1 MHLDFPVS
9 STMINDFILKGMDET
24 TAAIEKTDFVYMY
37 LVAAFERVIDSHQV
51 NTD

>member
-24 TAAIEKTDFVYMY
+24 TAAIEKVIIIKNY
-37 LVAAFERVIDSHQV
+37 LD
-51 NTD
+51 